1 MYFYVHE
8 FTGRAK
14 SHLDDEHMTNFNI
27 SEEDLEDEKG
37 GEEAEEKKTFKEKLQ
52 AVQDVTALVQ
62 NALGLLGMA
71 LF

>member
-1 MYFYVHE
+1 
-8 FTGRAK
+8 
-14 SHLDDEHMTNFNI
+14 MTNFNI

-62 NALGLLGMA
+62 NALGLLGIVF
-71 LF
+71 LS